1 MAIANDVLTNRTDK
15 KINYGVT
22 RTDFNANRDVVS
34 EAIASPLP
42 NPSHNLWINSDL
54 IPSAESGGL
63 PPLVN
68 TSDIKVYKY
77 NASSSSVEGV
87 FELTPDQELAYSKT
101 LVEISEKQL
110 IKGRV
115 VGMNDRDVLIDIG
128 FKSEGI
134 IDRSEFDKNDLPQIG
149 DQVEVYL
156 EYIEDAGGNILGV
169 GVLVDRSNGTV
180 TLHNNQ
186 YSIVKLDAVSYGEDE
201 VPDELDKIPIQ
212 KPGSR
217 YKS

>member
-54 IPSAESGGL
+54 IPNAESGGS
-63 PPLVN
+63 PPTVN

-87 FELTPDQELAYSKT
+87 LELTPDQEVLSTRTWLCMSTAGDLSSTRLKDWIR
-101 LVEISEKQL
+101 ISYGGGYLTQV
-110 IKGRV
+110 V
-115 VGMNDRDVLIDIG
+115 VGP
-128 FKSEGI
+128 
-134 IDRSEFDKNDLPQIG
+134 RS
-149 DQVEVYL
+149 
-156 EYIEDAGGNILGV
+156 
-169 GVLVDRSNGTV
+169 
-180 TLHNNQ
+180 
-186 YSIVKLDAVSYGEDE
+186 
-201 VPDELDKIPIQ
+201 
-212 KPGSR
+212 
-217 YKS
+217 